1 MGNQQYKIAYATGS
15 RADYGIVRNYLTYLN
30 NDKDIDFSVL
40 VTGSHMDE
48 RFGKTVSIIEDD
60 GFKIDLKVDLQIDTK
75 STSAILN
82 SMSIAIKEFGC
93 YFEEH
98 KYDLLIILG
107 DRYEMMAVAQAAAM
121 QRIPILH
128 LHGGEVTYGNYDEFI
143 RHCIT
148 KMSRYHFASTEVY
161 KNRIIQ
167 MGENPETV
175 FNMGALGAENCTKI
189 NEDAV
194 IEDVKYLP
202 LKQYFVVAFHP
213 ETLTNI
219 DLAEQVEIVIN
230 SIKTML
236 GKFEIVLIGTNA
248 DTKSEVIRNRWIDFA
263 KQKGVHYFE
272 SLNADS
278 YLYLVKNSVCLVGNS
293 SSGIIEA
300 PSLGAYSIN
309 IGDRQKGRIHGDTV
323 IDVVCDKESIS
334 SAIKGVTRCISQN
347 ISFVNP
353 YYQPDAA
360 KRYYSKTKE
369 LLIVENTAPKEFFD
383 CCNVTIEMKM

>member
-15 RADYGIVRNYLTYLN
+15 RADYGIVRNYLFYLN

-48 RFGKTVSIIEDD
+48 RFGKTVSVIEND
-60 GFKIDLKVDLQIDTK
+60 GFKIDLKVDLHIDTT

-93 YFEEH
+93 YFEDH

-161 KNRIIQ
+161 RQRIIQ
-167 MGENPETV
+167 MGEHPDTV

-194 IEDVKYLP
+194 IENVKHLP
-202 LKQYFVVAFHP
+202 LKKYFVVAFHP

-219 DLAEQVEIVIN
+219 DLAEQVEIIIN
-230 SIKTML
+230 SIKTVL
-236 GKFEIVLIGTNA
+236 DKYEIVLIGTNA
-248 DTKSEVIRNRWIDFA
+248 DTKSDVIRNRWLDFA
-263 KQKGVHYFE
+263 KQKGIHYFE
-272 SLNADS
+272 SLNTDS
-278 YLYLVKNSVCLVGNS
+278 YLYLMKNSVCLVGNS

-309 IGDRQKGRIHGDTV
+309 IGDRQKGRVHGNSV
-323 IDVVCDKESIS
+323 IDVICEENAIAESLEF
-334 SAIKGVTRCISQN
+334 VVQN
-347 ISFVNP
+347 ISHNTVFTNP
-353 YYQPDAA
+353 YFQENVAINA
-360 KRYYSKTKE
+360 YYKTKQLVQE
-369 LLIVENTAPKEFFD
+369 DVRSPKEFFD
-383 CCNVTIEMKM
+383 ITDGK

>member
-15 RADYGIVRNYLTYLN
+15 RADYGIVRNYLSYLN
-30 NDKDIDFSVL
+30 SDKDIDFSVL

-60 GFKIDLKVDLQIDTK
+60 GFKIDLKVDLHIDTK

-93 YFEEH
+93 YFEAC

-107 DRYEMMAVAQAAAM
+107 DRYEMLAVAQAAAM
-121 QRIPILH
+121 QKIPILH
-128 LHGGEVTYGNYDEFI
+128 LHGGEITYGNYDEFI

-148 KMSRYHFASTEVY
+148 KMSRYHFASTEAY

-167 MGENPETV
+167 MGEKPETV
-175 FNMGALGAENCTKI
+175 FNMGALGAENCTNI
-189 NEDAV
+189 NENTV
-194 IEDVKYLP
+194 IEEVKRLP
-202 LKQYFVVAFHP
+202 QKQYFVVAFHP

-230 SIKTML
+230 SIETVLDKYD
-236 GKFEIVLIGTNA
+236 IVLIGTNA
-248 DTKSEVIRNRWIDFA
+248 DTKSEIIRNRWLNFA

-272 SLNADS
+272 SLNTDS
-278 YLYLVKNSVCLVGNS
+278 YLYLVKNAVCLVGNS

-300 PSLGAYSIN
+300 PSLGAYSVN
-309 IGDRQKGRIHGDTV
+309 IGDRQKGRVHGQSV
-323 IDVVCDKESIS
+323 IDVGCNEASVT
-334 SAIKGVTRCISQN
+334 SAINEVMGCLTRN
-347 ISFVNP
+347 TAFVNP
-353 YYQPDAA
+353 YYQPDTA
-360 KRYYSKTKE
+360 KRCYQKTKE
-369 LLIVENTAPKEFFD
+369 LLMAENTTPKEFFD
-383 CCNVTIEMKM
+383 LAD